1 MPGKIQ
7 VSQDVIDA
15 TKSGE
20 FNFERRG
27 MVDVKGIG
35 GIETFFLNG
44 RNVDIEDELSTIG
57 PGSMRSMR
65 SMKSLF
71 ASDILEILHSTD
83 QLPLPGQSPSKTS
96 DSVRHLKSIPSDENI
111 GESEVSTDALPEF

>member
-7 VSQDVIDA
+7 VTQDVIDA

-20 FNFERRG
+20 FDFERRG

-35 GIETFFLNG
+35 GMETFFLNN
-44 RNVDIEDELSTIG
+44 RNVDIEEELCT
-57 PGSMRSMR
+57 SMR
-65 SMKSLF
+65 SMKSSFF

-83 QLPLPGQSPSKTS
+83 QLPSPDQSPPKASN
-96 DSVRHLKSIPSDENI
+96 SVRKLKSIPSDDSIADN
-111 GESEVSTDALPEF
+111 EVSTDTLPES